1 MLNECL
7 SLVLLHPRG
16 VEFNKVGDLLFRAS
30 GSERR
35 QVKQLHQIG
44 PSCIIIW
51 TARWPVTMKNQ
62 LTGHLQNAAYAEFPI
77 CQTALALL
85 PPSLQIYSFGGPG
98 SANCWGFFVVAEFW
112 DVALGFG
119 FRLSRKAGSLGKP
132 SS

>member
-62 LTGHLQNAAYAEFPI
+62 LTDISKTQPTQSFPFARLHWL
-77 CQTALALL
+77 CYHRHCKSTPSEALAA
-85 PPSLQIYSFGGPG
+85 PTAGASL
-98 SANCWGFFVVAEFW
+98 
-112 DVALGFG
+112 
-119 FRLSRKAGSLGKP
+119 LSRNSGMSRWASA
-132 SS
+132 S